1 MKNRSSGIFIGLL
14 VFTCVI
20 GSAARANASLVAAIC
35 NDLACSGGDDLIV
48 LDNSAGDTI
57 GALGGLS
64 FSTSAFGFGLL
75 VNTAQSKPLLGSAAV
90 PQLDLTFTATT
101 LDSTAHSAFLYVSD
115 TDFIGP
121 QSVQL
126 SLGGTNTGDSGTV
139 TGRSWGGTSNTALQF
154 SGANLL
160 NTVGPLSGPA
170 YAGSASGTLTPTVTP
185 YSLTIGVALNRTTPG
200 TTTGDLN
207 LASSPV
213 STTVPEPS
221 SLLLGALGMVGAG
234 FTRRRR

>member
-1 MKNRSSGIFIGLL
+1 MMAA
-14 VFTCVI
+14 CVL
-20 GSAARANASLVAAIC
+20 GSAARANASLFLAVC
-35 NDLACSGGDDLIV
+35 NDITCVGGDDLIV
-48 LDNSAGDTI
+48 QDNSASDVI
-57 GALGGLS
+57 GGVGAAS
-64 FSTSAFGFGLL
+64 FSTSAFGFALL
-75 VNTAQSKPLLGSAAV
+75 VNTSQSKPMLGTATV

-101 LDSTAHSAFLYVSD
+101 LDSTAHSAFFYVSD
-115 TDFIGP
+115 TDFVGP
-121 QSVQL
+121 QSLQL
-126 SLGGTNTGDSGTV
+126 SLGGTNSGGSGTV

-160 NTVGPLSGPA
+160 NTVGPLSDPA

-185 YSLTIGVALNRTTPG
+185 YSLTIGVALNRTTPC

-213 STTVPEPS
+213 SSPVPEPS
-221 SLLLGALGMVGAG
+221 SLLLGTLGIVGVG

>member
-1 MKNRSSGIFIGLL
+1 MHNTASD
-14 VFTCVI
+14 VI
-20 GSAARANASLVAAIC
+20 GGLGAA
-35 NDLACSGGDDLIV
+35 
-48 LDNSAGDTI
+48 
-57 GALGGLS
+57 S
-64 FSTSAFGFGLL
+64 FSTSAFGFELF
-75 VNTAQSKPLLGSAAV
+75 VNTSQSKPVLGSAAS

-101 LDSTAHSAFLYVSD
+101 VDSSAHSAFFYVTD
-115 TDFIGP
+115 TDFVGP
-121 QSVQL
+121 QSLQL
-126 SLGGTNTGDSGTV
+126 SLGGTNSGGSGTV

-170 YAGSASGTLTPTVTP
+170 YAGSASGTVTPTVTP

-213 STTVPEPS
+213 SSTVPEPS
-221 SLLLGALGMVGAG
+221 SLLLGALGLMGVGI
-234 FTRRRR
+234 TRRRR